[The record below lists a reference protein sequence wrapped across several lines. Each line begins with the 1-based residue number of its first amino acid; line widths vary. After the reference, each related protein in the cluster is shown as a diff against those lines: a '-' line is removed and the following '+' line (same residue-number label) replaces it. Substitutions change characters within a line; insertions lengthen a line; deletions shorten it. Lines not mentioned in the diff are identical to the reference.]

1 MSDREDPKAT
11 DGELAVVLW
20 ITAVLVAVLWLVW
33 WFFERMY
40 SV

>member
-1 MSDREDPKAT
+1 MSGREDPKLS

-20 ITAVLVAVLWLVW
+20 ITAVLLALLVLVW

>member
-1 MSDREDPKAT
+1 MSGREDPKLS
-11 DGELAVVLW
+11 DGELAVALW
-20 ITAVLVAVLWLVW
+20 ITAVLLALLVLVW